1 MKKRLK
7 NTRGNIE
14 NNVKTNSSKGLLKGM
29 CFCRPPW
36 GIQFRPLFIKNA
48 ISFLINVYEMI
59 NYAMF
64 HLTPVTYYYYFII
77 IIIVVMIVIIIIIYH
92 CHFNCHVIIII
103 IIWRFIFR
111 LWSIM
116 LSHSCRIW
124 HIIIIIQ
131 RPTFILGK
139 SFASTKFIFII
150 MRPNIPLWLPTT
162 SSTLCHKKYGWWYL
176 GKNGRLGVTASA
188 SVRMC

>member
-1 MKKRLK
+1 
-7 NTRGNIE
+7 
-14 NNVKTNSSKGLLKGM
+14 
-29 CFCRPPW
+29 
-36 GIQFRPLFIKNA
+36 
-48 ISFLINVYEMI
+48 MI

-111 LWSIM
+111 LSSIM
-116 LSHSCRIW
+116 LSRSCRIW
-124 HIIIIIQ
+124 HIIIVLILAAAQ

-150 MRPNIPLWLPTT
+150 MRPNIPLWLSNYKQYTLSQKIRMVISRKKWT
-162 SSTLCHKKYGWWYL
+162 ARGDSISISQNVLMSFSIKRHRHYKSSCQSKQKE
-176 GKNGRLGVTASA
+176 V
-188 SVRMC
+188 